1 MEKEKNKTYTLL
13 LTLEGVIDRNRSRL
27 LIKPAAA
34 AKSLR

>member
-13 LTLEGVIDRNRSRL
+13 LTGGVIDRNRSRL